1 MKIDRDH
8 VVPLTKPVM
17 APLCTAN
24 EMQFNDYVFPG
35 RIRGEP
41 MSNTTMLEL
50 LKDMN
55 RTDITVHG
63 FRATFRTWADEETSF
78 SNQAVEFCLSHVP
91 GDEAEKAY
99 RRRSMFA
106 KRKQIM
112 DAWAAFAAKTPA
124 KVVSLDSKFAA

>member
-1 MKIDRDH
+1 
-8 VVPLTKPVM
+8 
-17 APLCTAN
+17 
-24 EMQFNDYVFPG
+24 
-35 RIRGEP
+35 

-63 FRATFRTWADEETSF
+63 FRATFRTWADEETNF

-112 DAWAAFAAKTPA
+112 EAWAAFATRRRPKLSASTASSRPETLTA
-124 KVVSLDSKFAA
+124 